1 MKKVLL
7 LLALVCLLG
16 VSSQAQEIL
25 KKGDIVVDARIGLGG
40 GGYYKMALPPIS
52 ITGEYCIVD
61 NLIAGKNGSIG
72 VGAYVG
78 VAGYRH
84 KGFYDNYYH
93 VDHDFVDKMFRM
105 TVGARAAFHYQFI
118 DKLDTYAGIMLGLDI
133 RNYKEFYCTS
143 HNYVDDCGYY
153 KNTKMGLAHSEFVGA
168 RYYFTDNIA
177 VNAEFGYGISY
188 FSVGASFKL

>member
-1 MKKVLL
+1 MALLIQKFTDMKKVFL

-25 KKGDIVVDARIGLGG
+25 KKGDIVVDARVGFGS
-40 GGYYKMALPPIS
+40 YNAFYRMALPPIS
-52 ITGEYCIVD
+52 VTGEYGIVD

-78 VAGYRH
+78 VAGY
-84 KGFYDNYYH
+84 KY
-93 VDHDFVDKMFRM
+93 VEDKLFRM

-133 RNYKEFYCTS
+133 RNFK
-143 HNYVDDCGYY
+143 DYY
-153 KNTKMGLAHSEFVGA
+153 YYTPDELADRYTKMGLAHSEFVGA